1 MAQKIIFIKNLTL
14 GVQFF
19 FIILNKNMDKNNLN
33 NKNEQ
38 QSNNENGFLTLKEAL
53 EYLRKRK
60 EEWGDNLV
68 AWIEERNNRFFVC
81 FNLWD

>member
-1 MAQKIIFIKNLTL
+1 M